1 VKTSP
6 DSSPLQRLRR
16 LAAHPEFR
24 AGAREISGVAPG
36 LAAWGL
42 MTGVAMVQSGMSTVE
57 AVAMTLL
64 VFAGSSQLAAIP
76 LIAASAPVWVIL
88 ATSFCVNLRFVVFS
102 AHLRAYVM
110 YLPRWAR
117 LLAGY
122 VTADMTYVLFVR
134 RYAHPATAPAE
145 REAQMAY
152 LAGGGALNWASWQ
165 LASLTGIALAQ
176 SVPLQWGLGFA
187 GILALTGVAWGK
199 RVFIRADLNVPQD
212 DAGRIT
218 EDTRIR
224 ASVPAIRMA
233 LEAGAAV
240 MVTSHL
246 GRPTEGEFK
255 PEDSLAPVAARWPN
269 CWAAGA
275 AGGQLGRRRGRQAR
289 PGGAAGELP
298 RQQGREEEQ
307 RRAGAK
313 MAALCD
319 IFVHD
324 AFGTAHRA
332 EASTYGIAQFAKIA
346 CAGPLLAAEIDA
358 ITKAL
363 ASPKRPLVAIVAGSK
378 VSTKLTIL
386 QALAGKV
393 DG

>member
-1 VKTSP
+1 MVNPNT

-16 LAAHPEFR
+16 LVVHPEFR

-134 RYAHPATAPAE
+134 RYAHPATTPAG
-145 REAQMAY
+145 REAQLAY

-165 LASLTGIALAQ
+165 VASLTGIALAQ
-176 SVPLQWGLGFA
+176 SVPLHWGLGFA
-187 GILALTGVAWGK
+187 GILALTGVACSLASSRMR
-199 RVFIRADLNVPQD
+199 RVS
-212 DAGRIT
+212 AG
-218 EDTRIR
+218 
-224 ASVPAIRMA
+224 V
-233 LEAGAAV
+233 AGAA
-240 MVTSHL
+240 
-246 GRPTEGEFK
+246 
-255 PEDSLAPVAARWPN
+255 AVAAFALPFKLNIVFAIAVAVALSLLLERP
-269 CWAAGA
+269 APPD
-275 AGGQLGRRRGRQAR
+275 RRG
-289 PGGAAGELP
+289 GA
-298 RQQGREEEQ
+298 
-307 RRAGAK
+307 
-313 MAALCD
+313 
-319 IFVHD
+319 
-324 AFGTAHRA
+324 
-332 EASTYGIAQFAKIA
+332 
-346 CAGPLLAAEIDA
+346 
-358 ITKAL
+358 
-363 ASPKRPLVAIVAGSK
+363 
-378 VSTKLTIL
+378 
-386 QALAGKV
+386 
-393 DG
+393 

>member
-1 VKTSP
+1 MKTSP

-145 REAQMAY
+145 REAQMASSTMRRVS
-152 LAGGGALNWASWQ
+152 AG
-165 LASLTGIALAQ
+165 
-176 SVPLQWGLGFA
+176 V
-187 GILALTGVAWGK
+187 
-199 RVFIRADLNVPQD
+199 
-212 DAGRIT
+212 
-218 EDTRIR
+218 
-224 ASVPAIRMA
+224 
-233 LEAGAAV
+233 AGAA
-240 MVTSHL
+240 
-246 GRPTEGEFK
+246 
-255 PEDSLAPVAARWPN
+255 AVAAFALPFKLNIVFAIAVAVALSLLLERP
-269 CWAAGA
+269 APPDRRGA
-275 AGGQLGRRRGRQAR
+275 A
-289 PGGAAGELP
+289 
-298 RQQGREEEQ
+298 
-307 RRAGAK
+307 
-313 MAALCD
+313 
-319 IFVHD
+319 
-324 AFGTAHRA
+324 
-332 EASTYGIAQFAKIA
+332 
-346 CAGPLLAAEIDA
+346 
-358 ITKAL
+358 
-363 ASPKRPLVAIVAGSK
+363 
-378 VSTKLTIL
+378 
-386 QALAGKV
+386 
-393 DG
+393 